1 VWTQGSI
8 RPGSHHLPHSIVAPH
23 HTTRRC
29 ERYSMQFGLCLD
41 TTCCDEG
48 CGCRTDV
55 NLTVH
60 TSPDLSDGSWVLRSA
75 VSISPSQRPP
85 NATFGRPKVCLPLN
99 FNPLLATPTRM
110 HTRTRTG
117 VVAALMSISQY
128 TRLLT
133 CRMGRGCCTPPS
145 PSLPLSGHQTRTFAG
160 QRFVLLSAAHMKS
173 VT

>member
-1 VWTQGSI
+1 
-8 RPGSHHLPHSIVAPH
+8 
-23 HTTRRC
+23 
-29 ERYSMQFGLCLD
+29 MQFGMCLD

-75 VSISPSQRPP
+75 IAVSPSQRPP

-99 FNPLLATPTRM
+99 FNILLATPTHT

-117 VVAALMSISQY
+117 VVAV
-128 TRLLT
+128 LT
-133 CRMGRGCCTPPS
+133 
-145 PSLPLSGHQTRTFAG
+145 
-160 QRFVLLSAAHMKS
+160 
-173 VT
+173 